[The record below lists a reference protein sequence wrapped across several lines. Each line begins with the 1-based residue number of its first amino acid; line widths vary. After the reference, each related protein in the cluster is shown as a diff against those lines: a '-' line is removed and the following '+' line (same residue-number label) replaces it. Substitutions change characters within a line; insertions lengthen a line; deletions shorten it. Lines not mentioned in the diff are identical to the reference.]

1 MTPFMVKETQERI
14 IEHVYLYLLGSDDS
28 KLRLETA
35 RSLTRFVSNMSCFDL
50 SSTSNQ
56 NSLLSMG
63 EVLLKTGGYAN
74 NMFNSS
80 LIDNDFCNLSS
91 IGFLFN
97 NNNNSNSQNNL
108 NETSSK
114 TTSFNSTTNILYS
127 QRQVRLN

>member
-1 MTPFMVKETQERI
+1 MNELTPFMVKETQERI
-14 IEHVYLYLLGSDDS
+14 IEDVYLYLLGSDDS

-97 NNNNSNSQNNL
+97 NSQNNS

-114 TTSFNSTTNILYS
+114 MTSFNSTTNILYS
-127 QRQVRLN
+127 QRQVSFI